1 MILTAVQEVLA
12 TPVHKQGGKLMRL
25 NELVGKEIVNIYDGM
40 RMGTVGESDMLVD
53 EESGDIISII
63 LPNRGNAF
71 NFWADRQKLVIPW
84 EAVKKIGRE
93 VIVVDLDA
101 THMRLKNSSI

>member
-1 MILTAVQEVLA
+1 
-12 TPVHKQGGKLMRL
+12 MRL
-25 NELVGKEIVNIYDGM
+25 NELSGKEMVNIYDGM
-40 RMGTVGESDMLVD
+40 RMGPVGESDMLVNG
-53 EESGDIISII
+53 ETGDIVSII

-71 NFWADRQKLVIPW
+71 TFWADRQKLVIPW

-93 VIVVDLDA
+93 VIVVDLDQ

>member
-1 MILTAVQEVLA
+1 
-12 TPVHKQGGKLMRL
+12 MRL

-40 RMGTVGESDMLVD
+40 RMGTVGESDMMVD
-53 EESGDIISII
+53 QESGDIISII

-84 EAVKKIGRE
+84 EAVKKVGRE

>member
-1 MILTAVQEVLA
+1 
-12 TPVHKQGGKLMRL
+12 MRL
-25 NELVGKEIVNIYDGM
+25 NELVGKEIVNICDGM
-40 RMGTVGESDMLVD
+40 RMGTVGESDMLID
-53 EESGDIISII
+53 QESGDIISII

-71 NFWADRQKLVIPW
+71 TFWADRQKLVIPW
-84 EAVKKIGRE
+84 EAVKKVGRE

>member
-1 MILTAVQEVLA
+1 
-12 TPVHKQGGKLMRL
+12 MRL
-25 NELVGKEIVNIYDGM
+25 NDLVGKEMVNIYDGM

-53 EESGDIISII
+53 QESGQIISII

-93 VIVVDLDA
+93 VIVVELDA

>member
-1 MILTAVQEVLA
+1 MA
-12 TPVHKQGGKLMRL
+12 TPAFEWGDSMRL
-25 NELVGKEIVNIYDGM
+25 NDLVGKEMVNIYDGM

-53 EESGDIISII
+53 QESGQIISII

-93 VIVVDLDA
+93 VIVVELDA

>member
-1 MILTAVQEVLA
+1 
-12 TPVHKQGGKLMRL
+12 MRL
-25 NELVGKEIVNIYDGM
+25 NDLVGKEIVNIYDGM

-53 EESGDIISII
+53 QESGDIISII

-84 EAVKKIGRE
+84 EAVKKVGRE

>member
-1 MILTAVQEVLA
+1 
-12 TPVHKQGGKLMRL
+12 MRL

-53 EESGDIISII
+53 QESGDVISII

-84 EAVKKIGRE
+84 EAVKKVGRE

>member
-1 MILTAVQEVLA
+1 M
-12 TPVHKQGGKLMRL
+12 KL
-25 NELVGKEIVNIYDGM
+25 NELIGKEIVNIYDGM
-40 RMGTVGESDMLVD
+40 RMGTVGESDMLID
-53 EESGDIISII
+53 QESGDIISII
-63 LPNRGNAF
+63 LPNRGNAL

>member
-1 MILTAVQEVLA
+1 
-12 TPVHKQGGKLMRL
+12 MRL
-25 NELVGKEIVNIYDGM
+25 NELVGKEMVNIYDGM

-53 EESGDIISII
+53 QESGQIISII

-93 VIVVDLDA
+93 VIVVELDN
-101 THMRLKNSSI
+101 THMRLKDSSI

>member
-1 MILTAVQEVLA
+1 
-12 TPVHKQGGKLMRL
+12 MRL

-53 EESGDIISII
+53 PESGDIISIM

-84 EAVKKIGRE
+84 EAVKKVGRE